1 MRSASFPTRRG
12 RRGRFPAL
20 LAATAAAALALA
32 GCSLSPGGNSA
43 SGSGGTLTVGIW
55 KGYGAD
61 LPWVA
66 TQFKKETGASLKFV
80 YIDSEQNLL
89 DLMKQANGGIDVGLP
104 NIQYIGAGINEG
116 LFHPLDT
123 SKLTNYNDIYPQF
136 SSLKELRTGGNVYGI
151 PWTWGS
157 TGLFYNDKVFP
168 TAPTSLSV
176 LWNSQYQGKIA
187 LIDDPTV
194 EIPITALYLGENP
207 QQPDISKVQPA
218 LQKLKNNAK
227 LLYSSTDD
235 LAKAIS
241 SGTVDL
247 GIANSDT
254 TGGIIGSGQP
264 DLKYTIPQQGAVGWI
279 DTWAISAKTKNLGL
293 AYKWLNYMTGS
304 EFLTQ
309 WADTPADASPA
320 PANEKVVAS
329 LNQSVRTR
337 LQTYPNKISSLAL
350 QLPEPAATL
359 QSWVNA
365 WQTVKAG

>member
-1 MRSASFPTRRG
+1 MRSPSFLTRRR
-12 RRGRFPAL
+12 RRGSLPAAL
-20 LAATAAAALALA
+20 AAATATALALA
-32 GCSLSPGGNSA
+32 GCSLSPGGGSA
-43 SGSGGTLTVGIW
+43 SGGSETLTVGIW

-104 NIQYIGAGINEG
+104 NIQYIGSGISEG
-116 LFHPLDT
+116 LFHSLDT
-123 SKLTNYNDIYPQF
+123 SKLANYSDIYSQF
-136 SSLKELRTGGNVYGI
+136 SGLKELRQGGNLYGI

-176 LWNSQYQGKIA
+176 LWNPKYQGKVA

-194 EIPITALYLGENP
+194 EVPLTAMYLGENP
-207 QQPDISKVQPA
+207 QQPDIAKVQPA
-218 LQKLKNNAK
+218 LAKLKDNAK
-227 LLYSSTDD
+227 LLYSSTND
-235 LAKAIS
+235 LASAIS

-247 GIANSDT
+247 GVANSDT

-279 DTWAISAKTKNLGL
+279 DTWAISAKTKHLDL
-293 AYKWLNYMTGS
+293 AYQWLNYMTGS
-304 EFLTQ
+304 QFLTK

-320 PANEKVVAS
+320 PANEKVVNS
-329 LNQSVRTR
+329 LGASVRTR
-337 LQTYPNKISSLAL
+337 LQTYPNRISSLAL
-350 QLPEPAATL
+350 QLPEPATTL
-359 QSWVNA
+359 QSWITA